1 MSAIG
6 KVIQALLLAGATV
19 YFIPYLAQGA
29 RELLNEIKEDKR

>member
-6 KVIQALLLAGATV
+6 KLIQSLLLAGATV

-29 RELLNEIKEDKR
+29 RELYNEIKDNK